1 MSDWALDMIEFL
13 KEAHGNERLILELP
27 AEDVQWLSER
37 FARVSIALAKSLG
50 MPIELYLQN
59 IGVSWKSAPALRDLE
74 TMH

>member
-13 KEAHGNERLILELP
+13 KEAQGNNRLILEMSQ
-27 AEDVQWLSER
+27 EDVQWLSER
-37 FARVSIALAKSLG
+37 FARVSIALALSLG
-50 MPIELYLQN
+50 MPIEVYLDN